1 MLSNIWIFLKEELQ
15 SIQKLRLKEIG
26 LKHLVIKKIKY
37 KKYWRKTSLK
47 QEGIGIFFL
56 NQILEKKP
64 KHFLEIGIFHGVTS
78 RNVCDLLQEI
88 HGKNF
93 SFTGIDL
100 FDSDGK
106 KTKDEIIPQTK
117 FSNPL
122 KKIYYKYIV
131 RLDPYSKESVEK
143 LLSKH
148 KDNINIIKGNSNKV
162 LKEIS
167 LDSFDF
173 VFLDGGHKYE
183 TVLNDLKSLTKI
195 VINKGVILCDDY
207 DLTYAP
213 GVKKAI
219 DEYVLLNNFNL
230 RILSSRF
237 AEITKKFN

>member
-1 MLSNIWIFLKEELQ
+1 M
-15 SIQKLRLKEIG
+15 
-26 LKHLVIKKIKY
+26 IKKIKY

-47 QEGIGIFFL
+47 QEGVGNFFL
-56 NQILEKKP
+56 NQIFKKKP
-64 KHFLEIGIFHGVTS
+64 RHFLEIGVFHGVTS
-78 RNVCDLLQEI
+78 RNVCDLLQQM
-88 HGKNF
+88 HGKDF

-100 FDSDGK
+100 FTSDSEVSR
-106 KTKDEIIPQTK
+106 DEVIPQTK

-122 KKIYYKYIV
+122 KTIYYKYIV
-131 RLDPYSKESVEK
+131 KLDPYSKESVEK

-148 KDNINIIKGNSNKV
+148 KDNVKIIKGNSNIV
-162 LKEIS
+162 LNEIL
-167 LDSFDF
+167 LDRFDF

-195 VINKGVILCDDY
+195 IINKGVILCDDY

-230 RILSSRF
+230 RILSTRF
-237 AEITKKFN
+237 AEITK

>member
-1 MLSNIWIFLKEELQ
+1 M
-15 SIQKLRLKEIG
+15 
-26 LKHLVIKKIKY
+26 IKKIKY

-47 QEGIGIFFL
+47 QEGVGVFFL
-56 NQILEKKP
+56 NEIFKKKP
-64 KHFLEIGIFHGVTS
+64 KHFLEIGVFHGVTS
-78 RNVCDLLQEI
+78 RNVCDLLQQM
-88 HGKNF
+88 HGKDF
-93 SFTGIDL
+93 SFTGIDI
-100 FDSDGK
+100 FTSDSEE
-106 KTKDEIIPQTK
+106 TKDEVIPQTK

-122 KKIYYKYIV
+122 KTIYYKYIV
-131 RLDPYSKESVEK
+131 KLDPYSKESVEK

-148 KDNINIIKGNSNKV
+148 KENVKIIKGNSNKV
-162 LKEIS
+162 LKEIL
-167 LDSFDF
+167 LDRIDF

-230 RILSSRF
+230 RILSTRF

>member
-1 MLSNIWIFLKEELQ
+1 M
-15 SIQKLRLKEIG
+15 
-26 LKHLVIKKIKY
+26 
-37 KKYWRKTSLK
+37 YWRKSSLK
-47 QEGIGIFFL
+47 QGGVGVFFL
-56 NQILEKKP
+56 NEILKKKP
-64 KHFLEIGIFHGVTS
+64 KHFLEIGVFHGVTS
-78 RNVCDLLQEI
+78 RNVCDLLQQM
-88 HGKNF
+88 HGKDF

-100 FDSDGK
+100 FTTEK
-106 KTKDEIIPQTK
+106 VETKDEIIPQVK

-122 KKIYYKYIV
+122 KTIYYKYIV
-131 RLDPYSKESVEK
+131 RLDPYSKESVER

-183 TVLNDLKSLTKI
+183 TVLNDLKSLTKV

>member
-1 MLSNIWIFLKEELQ
+1 
-15 SIQKLRLKEIG
+15 
-26 LKHLVIKKIKY
+26 VINKIKY
-37 KKYWRKTSLK
+37 KKYWRKSSLK
-47 QEGIGIFFL
+47 QKGIGTFFL
-56 NQILEKKP
+56 NEILKKKP
-64 KHFLEIGIFHGVTS
+64 KHFLEVGVFHGVTS
-78 RNVCDLLQEI
+78 RNVCDLLQKI
-88 HGKNF
+88 HGKDF

-100 FDSDGK
+100 FTTDIK
-106 KTKDEIIPQTK
+106 ATKDEVIPQTK

-122 KKIYYKYIV
+122 KTIYYKYIV

-167 LDSFDF
+167 LDRFDY

-183 TVLNDLKSLTKI
+183 TVLSDLKSLTKI
-195 VINKGVILCDDY
+195 VENKGVVLCDDY

>member
-1 MLSNIWIFLKEELQ
+1 MIN
-15 SIQKLRLKEIG
+15 
-26 LKHLVIKKIKY
+26 KIKY
-37 KKYWRKTSLK
+37 KKYWRKSSLK
-47 QEGIGIFFL
+47 QEGAGAFFL
-56 NQILEKKP
+56 NEILKKKP
-64 KHFLEIGIFHGVTS
+64 KHFLEIGVFHGVTS
-78 RNVCDLLQEI
+78 RNVCDLLQQI
-88 HGKNF
+88 HGKDF

-100 FDSDGK
+100 FTTDNEE
-106 KTKDEIIPQTK
+106 TKDEIVPQNK

-122 KKIYYKYIV
+122 KTIYYKYIV
-131 RLDPYSKESVEK
+131 RLNPYSKESVEK

-167 LDSFDF
+167 LDRFDF

-195 VINKGVILCDDY
+195 VVNKGVVLCDDY

>member
-1 MLSNIWIFLKEELQ
+1 M
-15 SIQKLRLKEIG
+15 
-26 LKHLVIKKIKY
+26 
-37 KKYWRKTSLK
+37 YWRKSSLK
-47 QEGIGIFFL
+47 QGGVGVFFL
-56 NQILEKKP
+56 NEIFKKKP
-64 KHFLEIGIFHGVTS
+64 KHFLEIGVFHGVTS
-78 RNVCDLLQEI
+78 RNVCDLLQQM
-88 HGKNF
+88 HGKDF

-100 FDSDGK
+100 FTTEK
-106 KTKDEIIPQTK
+106 EETKDEIIPQVK

-122 KKIYYKYIV
+122 KTIYYKYIV
-131 RLDPYSKESVEK
+131 RLDPYSKESVER

-167 LDSFDF
+167 LDRFDF

-183 TVLNDLKSLTKI
+183 TVLNDLKSLTK
-195 VINKGVILCDDY
+195 VVVNKGVLLCDDY